1 MCSERKWW
9 PAERKYTGAEGG
21 EASFTMGRFISWHW
35 SAKAEPQLAAF
46 GQYFKMDSDSESHIS
61 LANECIQ
68 LLDDL
73 RLWLSRNIG
82 IKGKKYIL

>member
-1 MCSERKWW
+1 
-9 PAERKYTGAEGG
+9 
-21 EASFTMGRFISWHW
+21 MGRFISWHW
-35 SAKAEPQLAAF
+35 SAKAEPQLAA
-46 GQYFKMDSDSESHIS
+46 QYFKMDSDSESHSS

-82 IKGKKYIL
+82 IKGKKNIL